1 MFERIDEIAD
11 RFEARLSLFEKRIRR
26 ALRLRAL
33 IVFVP
38 VAVLAISVNL
48 FTYLTQKIV
57 SFKKI
62 FRIVLIEENIF
73 SKKWTRIY

>member
-57 SFKKI
+57 SFKNNVYELKEANAI
-62 FRIVLIEENIF
+62 KLSISR
-73 SKKWTRIY
+73 